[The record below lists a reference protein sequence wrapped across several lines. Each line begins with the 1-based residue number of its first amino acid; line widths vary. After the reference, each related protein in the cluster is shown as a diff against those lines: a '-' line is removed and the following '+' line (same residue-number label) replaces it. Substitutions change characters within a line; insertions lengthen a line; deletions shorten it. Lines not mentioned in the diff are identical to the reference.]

1 MQRATRIL
9 GNKVTP
15 LSSEFI
21 RENASIIRRACCSLV
36 PPIGNQVNVLGVL
49 DKLHNLE
56 FLTLEVVEIDEMPG
70 EYAVTIPSQKRIV
83 VRSDTYVSAHKGESR
98 GRFTLAHELGHF
110 FLHANTVPQ
119 FAHSQVPSNH
129 SYMEDV
135 EWQANEFAA
144 WMLVDESDLSNTL
157 NPGRISRSFGVSMET
172 ATIVWRKLKG

>member
-1 MQRATRIL
+1 MQRSTRIL

-36 PPIGNQVNVLGVL
+36 PSIGNKVDVLGVL

-56 FLTLEVVEIDEMPG
+56 FLTFEVVENDEMPG
-70 EYAVTIPSQKRIV
+70 EYALTIPSQKRII
-83 VRSDTYVSAHKGESR
+83 VRNDTYLSAFKGESR

-119 FAHSQVPSNH
+119 FARSQVPSNH
-129 SYMEDV
+129 CYTEDV

-144 WMLVDESDLSNTL
+144 WMLVDQSDRVNTI
-157 NPGRISRSFGVSMET
+157 NPGRISRAFGVSMET
-172 ATIVWRKLKG
+172 ASIVWRKLKG